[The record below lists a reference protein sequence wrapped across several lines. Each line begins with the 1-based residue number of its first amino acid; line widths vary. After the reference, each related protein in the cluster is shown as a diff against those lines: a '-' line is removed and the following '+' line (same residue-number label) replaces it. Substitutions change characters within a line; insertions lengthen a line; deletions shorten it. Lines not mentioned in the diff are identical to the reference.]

1 MLTLYSKSTTLDLVD
16 QVFEENDIDVLEM
29 KAKTEAMW
37 QKCSS
42 KRERKSVASKDV
54 PGTCFF
60 GDNIG

>member
-1 MLTLYSKSTTLDLVD
+1 MDLVD
-16 QVFEENDIDVLEM
+16 QVFADHDVDVLEM

-37 QKCSS
+37 HKNSS